1 MLNTAQPSKTNKQTN
16 KQTKTKII
24 QELRHLSV
32 MCSIKPRIKPSVLH
46 ETQNLI
52 STKSLTHVCA
62 VIVPLI

>member
-1 MLNTAQPSKTNKQTN
+1 MLNTAQPSKTNKQTE
-16 KQTKTKII
+16 II